1 MVSADIQ
8 YMTGVEEHT
17 KRVITC
23 MKMFGKGRQDYRILG
38 KDRHDYI
45 TVTKFTHKHT
55 RMSYLNMHEKDS
67 G

>member
-23 MKMFGKGRQDYRILG
+23 KKMFGKGR
-38 KDRHDYI
+38 HDYKLWYRMVMI
-45 TVTKFTHKHT
+45 TNKVH
-55 RMSYLNMHEKDS
+55 S
-67 G
+67 